1 MFDIVK
7 DVTDI
12 FADIGEDIGD
22 TIEDIQDSID
32 IEDFLIE
39 AGTWISHFR

>member
-1 MFDIVK
+1 MFDIA

-12 FADIGEDIGD
+12 LAETVEDIGD
-22 TIEDIQDSID
+22 TIEDIQDALD

-39 AGTWISHFR
+39 AGSWISHFR

>member
-1 MFDIVK
+1 MFDIT

-12 FADIGEDIGD
+12 LAETVEDIGD
-22 TIEDIQDSID
+22 TIEDIQDSFD
-32 IEDFLIE
+32 VEDFLIE